1 MSFSRYEVMKLPE
14 VVQAINVYV
23 LENRGKF
30 FQDVAVVPGKYH
42 LLIGYSMYGDGTHLV
57 AFWYSQCTS
66 GLVTKSIVTKGMVSD
81 AVRRLCGKEV
91 FGPAMQSLAQKRTQL
106 ARADN
111 LADLLLER

>member
-1 MSFSRYEVMKLPE
+1 MKLPE

-66 GLVTKSIVTKGMVSD
+66 GLVIVTKGMVSD
-81 AVRRLCGKEV
+81 AVRRLCEKEV
-91 FGPAMQSLAQKRTQL
+91 FGPAMHSLAQKRMQL
-106 ARADN
+106 ARTDN
-111 LADLLLER
+111 LADVLLEK

>member
-1 MSFSRYEVMKLPE
+1 MLFSRYEVMKLPE

-42 LLIGYSMYGDGTHLV
+42 LSIGYSMYGDGTHLV

-66 GLVTKSIVTKGMVSD
+66 GLAIKSIVTKDMAATRLEGF
-81 AVRRLCGKEV
+81 VRKKSSVPQCIASPR
-91 FGPAMQSLAQKRTQL
+91 
-106 ARADN
+106 N
-111 LADLLLER
+111 ERNWQGLTILQIFC

>member
-1 MSFSRYEVMKLPE
+1 MKLPE

-81 AVRRLCGKEV
+81 AFRGFVGKKSSV
-91 FGPAMQSLAQKRTQL
+91 PQC
-106 ARADN
+106 RASPRN
-111 LADLLLER
+111 ERNWQGLTILDIFC